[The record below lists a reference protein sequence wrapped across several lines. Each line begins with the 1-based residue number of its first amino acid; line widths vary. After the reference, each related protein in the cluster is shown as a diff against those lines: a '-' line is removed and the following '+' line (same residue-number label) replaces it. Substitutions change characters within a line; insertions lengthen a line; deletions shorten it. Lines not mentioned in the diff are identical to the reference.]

1 MRTKPDLHGPC
12 RGERTHIFIRIKT
25 IFFVQIPSQRVVR
38 RETHSPSLFT
48 LLLFYSFTL
57 LPFPML
63 TSAGPSSS
71 PPSTTPYPTA
81 SYASSHHPPPIS
93 SPAPYAPMPESKPQ
107 PVDFRLPSHHI
118 SAPWLSNI
126 HNQTTIIQNKIL
138 YLHCNKTIRHGTFRS
153 NFSFDNAC
161 LDAFCYP
168 W

>member
-1 MRTKPDLHGPC
+1 M
-12 RGERTHIFIRIKT
+12 
-25 IFFVQIPSQRVVR
+25 QIPSQRVVR
-38 RETHSPSLFT
+38 RETRNPSLFT

-57 LPFPML
+57 FTLLLFYPFPCSPPPSS
-63 TSAGPSSS
+63 TPPSSPTPSVDPSSS

-107 PVDFRLPSHHI
+107 PAAFRLPSHHI

-153 NFSFDNAC
+153 NFSFDNTHP
-161 LDAFCYP
+161 DAFCYS

>member
-1 MRTKPDLHGPC
+1 M
-12 RGERTHIFIRIKT
+12 

-38 RETHSPSLFT
+38 RETRNPSLFT
-48 LLLFYSFTL
+48 LLPFY
-57 LPFPML
+57 PFPCL
-63 TSAGPSSS
+63 PPPSSTPPSSPTPSVGPSSS

-93 SPAPYAPMPESKPQ
+93 SPGPYAPMPESKP
-107 PVDFRLPSHHI
+107 PPAAFRLPSPHT

-138 YLHCNKTIRHGTFRS
+138 YLHCNKTIRYGTFRS

-168 W
+168 